1 MVGDKTNRTE
11 PGSSQALDR
20 FVALMSALA
29 DSAEPL
35 AVPPLA
41 ERVGLPASS
50 TYRLVQALE
59 QQGLVERR
67 QRGELSLG
75 LRILAYARD
84 IEERV
89 ERTLL
94 EPARPVMMRLV
105 GEQRETVLLTAPAAT
120 CSIGL
125 GSVESPRPV
134 RLSYARWRMTPMHLG
149 ASGKILL
156 AYLDPVAAERV
167 ISAIAGPDPA
177 VDPRRLRREL
187 AAIRHRGYVMTHSEL
202 DEGAGAVAAP
212 ILDRRGRLIAG
223 LTIAGPSARIR
234 EADTI
239 LTESVVA
246 GALSIGTALQR
257 RRS

>member
-1 MVGDKTNRTE
+1 MVNAHTDRPE

-20 FVALMSALA
+20 FAALMSALA
-29 DSAEPL
+29 DSAGPL
-35 AVPPLA
+35 AAPALA

-59 QQGLVERR
+59 HQGLVERR

-75 LRILAYARD
+75 LRILEYARN

-94 EPARPVMMRLV
+94 EPARPVMLRLA
-105 GEQRETVLLTAPAAT
+105 EEHRETVLLTARAAN

-134 RLSYARWRMTPMHLG
+134 RLSYERWRMTPMHLG

-156 AYLDPVAAERV
+156 AHLDPVAAERV
-167 ISAIAGPDPA
+167 ISAIAGPDPT

-187 AAIRHRGYVMTHSEL
+187 AAIRHRGYVITHSEL

-223 LTIAGPSARIR
+223 LTIAGPSARIH
-234 EADTI
+234 EADTV
-239 LTESVVA
+239 LTEGVVA
-246 GALSIGTALQR
+246 GALSIGAALQR
-257 RRS
+257 RRG